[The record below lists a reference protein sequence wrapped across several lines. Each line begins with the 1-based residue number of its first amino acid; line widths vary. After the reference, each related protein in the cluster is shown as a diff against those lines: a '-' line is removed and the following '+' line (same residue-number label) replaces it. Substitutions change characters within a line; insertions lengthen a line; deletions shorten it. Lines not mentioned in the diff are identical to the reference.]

1 MRGEFGADREA
12 KLLECQ
18 QAREKALSNHV
29 GRFLPTH
36 THTGTRAHLISQAH
50 THCVAT
56 NTLQRHPR
64 TAKATYRTTLRAHKH
79 RLPPV
84 LILSLEL

>member
-29 GRFLPTH
+29 GNALSTH
-36 THTGTRAHLISQAH
+36 TQ
-50 THCVAT
+50 TH
-56 NTLQRHPR
+56 
-64 TAKATYRTTLRAHKH
+64 
-79 RLPPV
+79 
-84 LILSLEL
+84 